1 MHTAQVNGI
10 ARRIGMYEEG
20 LTHAGCLVD
29 SLHPDIG
36 LDKVLSH
43 VNPWNFTSRMMII
56 NPLHLFRLLNSSY
69 DVVHVVMPANLSS
82 MWILA
87 AFKVLRCIK
96 REAKPALVVS
106 WHCNIVDYM
115 KHFTVGPLQFIGHF
129 FFYLLFGMLPLIS
142 DRILTPTR
150 KSEPH
155 LVNMWRRSN
164 GKVCAGVCF
173 TGVNKTEFSP
183 DAKYSSW
190 GQTWASSKAN
200 YLSKVGKKHLIVCVG
215 RLSPEKSVDELI
227 EALTT
232 LNDCALWLVGDG
244 PQRPELE

>member
-1 MHTAQVNGI
+1 
-10 ARRIGMYEEG
+10 MYTEG
-20 LTHAGCLVD
+20 LKNAGCLVE

-36 LDKVLSH
+36 LDKSLSH

-56 NPLHLFRLLNSSY
+56 NPLHLFRLLGSSY

-87 AFKVLRCIK
+87 AFKLARCIK

-115 KHFTVGPLQFIGHF
+115 KHFSIRPLQFICHF

-142 DRILTPTR
+142 DRILTPTK

-155 LVNMWRRSN
+155 LVNLWRRSN
-164 GKVCAGVCF
+164 GKICSGVCF

-183 DAKYSSW
+183 HAKYSSW
-190 GQTWASSKAN
+190 GQTWASSKEN
-200 YLSKVGKKHLIVCVG
+200 YLSKMGKKHLLVVSCFVQTFAPFHEANSLPNAFHAHYIFSVLEG
-215 RLSPEKSVDELI
+215 FRLRSQSMS
-227 EALTT
+227 
-232 LNDCALWLVGDG
+232 
-244 PQRPELE
+244 

>member
-1 MHTAQVNGI
+1 
-10 ARRIGMYEEG
+10 MYTEG
-20 LTHAGCLVD
+20 LKNAGCIVE

-36 LDKVLSH
+36 LDKSLSH

-56 NPLHLFRLLNSSY
+56 NPLHLFRLLGSSY

-87 AFKVLRCIK
+87 AFKLARCIK

-115 KHFTVGPLQFIGHF
+115 KHFSVRPLQFICHF

-142 DRILTPTR
+142 DRILTPTK

-155 LVNMWRRSN
+155 LVNLWRRSN
-164 GKVCAGVCF
+164 GKICSGVCF

-183 DAKYSSW
+183 HAKYSSW
-190 GQTWASSKAN
+190 GQTWASSKEN
-200 YLSKVGKKHLIVCVG
+200 YLSKMGKKHLLVVSCFVQTFASSYEATSLPNAFHVHYIFSVLEG
-215 RLSPEKSVDELI
+215 FRLRSQSMS
-227 EALTT
+227 
-232 LNDCALWLVGDG
+232 
-244 PQRPELE
+244 

>member
-1 MHTAQVNGI
+1 MIFTSDTAQVNGI
-10 ARRIGMYEEG
+10 ARRVGMYREG
-20 LTHAGCLVD
+20 LQRHGCTVD
-29 SLHPDIG
+29 SLHPDMG

-69 DVVHVVMPANLSS
+69 DVVHIVMPANLCG

-106 WHCNIVDYM
+106 WHCNIVDYI
-115 KHFTVGPLQFIGHF
+115 KHFSFGPMQLICQF
-129 FFYLLFGMLPLIS
+129 FFFLLFGMLPLIS

-150 KSEPH
+150 KSEPK
-155 LVNMWRRSN
+155 LVDMWERSN
-164 GKVCAGVCF
+164 GKVCAGVCY

-183 DAKYSSW
+183 DAQYSNW
-190 GQTWASSKAN
+190 GLQWAASKKAF
-200 YLSKVGKKHLIVCVG
+200 LTKTGKKHLIVVSSFWLFLC
-215 RLSPEKSVDELI
+215 LYLHCQSLI
-227 EALTT
+227 
-232 LNDCALWLVGDG
+232 
-244 PQRPELE
+244 